1 MRTERKAAMMIITE
15 NIEMELFS
23 SEESCVVIQTV
34 EEEEEEEQLEKYTS
48 NQVSLNLRKRD
59 LHGSRS
65 PHIYPPVRMF
75 SCGPV
80 IRWQVLL
87 ND

>member
-34 EEEEEEEQLEKYTS
+34 EEEQLEKYTS

-65 PHIYPPVRMF
+65 PHIYPSVRMF

-80 IRWQVLL
+80 ICWQVLL

>member
-23 SEESCVVIQTV
+23 SEESCVVIQMV
-34 EEEEEEEQLEKYTS
+34 EEEQLEKYTS

-65 PHIYPPVRMF
+65 PHIYPSVRMF

-80 IRWQVLL
+80 ICWQVLL

>member
-1 MRTERKAAMMIITE
+1 MRTERKAAVMIITE

-34 EEEEEEEQLEKYTS
+34 EEEEEEQLDEYTS

-65 PHIYPPVRMF
+65 PHIYPSVRMF

-80 IRWQVLL
+80 ICWQVLL